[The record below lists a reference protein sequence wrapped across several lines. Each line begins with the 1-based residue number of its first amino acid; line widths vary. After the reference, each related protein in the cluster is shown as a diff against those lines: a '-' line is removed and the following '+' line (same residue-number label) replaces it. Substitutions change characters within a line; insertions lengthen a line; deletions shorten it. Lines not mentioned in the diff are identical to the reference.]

1 MEDASGK
8 ILGRVDSE
16 VHKQITDTQ
25 KDISII
31 SGQIGFL
38 EAQKYSLL
46 QSFETLSKKLQ
57 AIAEEEGKRLGIER
71 GQDWHITQDGIAIL
85 GKSPEATGVR

>member
-1 MEDASGK
+1 MSLENVSGK
-8 ILGRVDSE
+8 ILGRVDQE
-16 VHKQITDTQ
+16 IHKEITTTQ
-25 KDISII
+25 KDLSIV

-46 QSFETLSKKLQ
+46 QSFEILSKKLQ
-57 AIAEEEGKRLGIER
+57 SLAEEEGKRLGIEK

-85 GKSPEATGVR
+85 GKSPEGS

>member
-1 MEDASGK
+1 MSIENVSGK
-8 ILGRVDSE
+8 ILGRVDQE
-16 VHKQITDTQ
+16 VHKQITSMQ
-25 KDISII
+25 KDLSII

-46 QSFETLSKKLQ
+46 QNFDSLSKKLQ
-57 AIAEEEGKRLGIER
+57 ALAEEEGNRLGIER

-85 GKSPEATGVR
+85 GKSLE